1 MQSIDR
7 RGETV
12 ALLGAL
18 LALVASVVL
27 GILGVWTRG
36 SSITVWAAG
45 FQVFCT
51 IGVWILCWIQVH
63 QQRLLEEE
71 KLELAELERQRR
83 EKLGG
88 AQTIFDDEDADQME
102 KLAMGRRLRSIER
115 YLVPTLALI
124 GAAAHVAAALLIFP
138 WRFQF
143 PPIAGN
149 VGGPIINDRVLIFF
163 TGGLAFVFFMMSRYA
178 LGMSR
183 LAGYSHLRAGGN
195 FMFGACVVCFA
206 ASIGI
211 LVNLTGVETAD
222 YWVGMG
228 IGVLLVLL
236 ACETVLNFVLD
247 FYRPRTPGQE
257 QRPFYDSRFLG
268 MFSEPGGILRNIS
281 RTIDYQFGFKVSETW
296 FYKLMGRVVVPLLLV
311 QAAVIMAVT
320 CIVVVPPG
328 HQAVIERLGRRP
340 TTTAKPGVH
349 LTWPWPLDRATLIPV
364 ERVQRLEIGYEKD
377 AETEKRL
384 AGLPIL
390 WTKKHYKKEYQLL
403 VADRAAS
410 AASKTPINLVSMNM
424 PVQWRVKDA
433 DAEVIRFHAQSK
445 DVAKILESLAF
456 RELTRYAAGADILDL
471 LGKGG
476 LDAAAHLHEGLQRAC
491 DQAGDD
497 GEGLGVQIVYV
508 GIGGVHPPPD
518 QDVAKTYE
526 EVVTAYEKRES
537 TIRKAEGEAAATKML
552 AAGPTWQKIYDAI
565 RLEDSARHENGAST
579 ASATEQV
586 ERMLRE
592 ESGGTARE
600 VVAMAQMKTMN
611 RVFREKSD
619 AEFYRLHLAAYES
632 SPYTYMLRSYLRMLE
647 EGLKDIRKYVILLDE
662 PDKVVYDL
670 DLKPPVGFEALGAEL
685 AASEAKGD

>member
-1 MQSIDR
+1 MQSTDR
-7 RGETV
+7 RGEMV

-36 SSITVWAAG
+36 SSITVWAAA

-102 KLAMGRRLRSIER
+102 KLAMGRRLRAIER
-115 YLVPTLALI
+115 YLVPTIALI
-124 GAAAHVAAALLIFP
+124 GAAAHLAAALLIFP
-138 WRFQF
+138 WKFQF

-149 VGGPIINDRVLIFF
+149 VGGPIIHDRVLIFF
-163 TGGLAFVFFMMSRYA
+163 TGGLAFVCFMMSRYA

-183 LAGYSHLRAGGN
+183 LAGYSLLRAGGN

-236 ACETVLNFVLD
+236 ACETVVNFVLD

-433 DAEVIRFHAQSK
+433 DAEVIRFHAQSQ
-445 DVAKILESLAF
+445 DVAKIVESLAF

-565 RLEDSARHENGAST
+565 QVEDAARHANDAST
-579 ASATEQV
+579 ASAAEQV

-619 AEFYRLHLAAYES
+619 AEYYRLHLAAYES

-647 EGLKDIRKYVILLDE
+647 EGLEGVRKYVILLDE
-662 PDKVVYDL
+662 PEKVVYDL
-670 DLKPPVGFEALGAEL
+670 DLKPPAGFEALGAEL